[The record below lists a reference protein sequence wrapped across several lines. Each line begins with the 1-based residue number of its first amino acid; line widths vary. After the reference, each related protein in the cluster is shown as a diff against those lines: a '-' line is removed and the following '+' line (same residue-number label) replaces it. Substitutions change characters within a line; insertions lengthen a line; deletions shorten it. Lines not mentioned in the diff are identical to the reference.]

1 MARPF
6 LGGTSAGVVSV
17 DAAKTMAKSDTG
29 KTFMVTDTGS
39 AGYAITLPTPANA
52 LLILSLPLIIQFQN
66 TQFITTLILNPWFLI
81 GLTFVSCYLLNAK
94 VKLFALK
101 FKDYSFKNNTIRY
114 VLIISTIVLLVLLQF
129 AAIPLIILLYI
140 GLSVFENIRSKSLSK
155 SL

>member
-52 LLILSLPLIIQFQN
+52 GVGICYKFINNCTAGATLSNSGGEDVVISDGQSDLMVVHYVDHDSDVTDDDAADSIAFDHTSVKGDYIELFTDGTTWFAYASSGVDGGILVA
-66 TQFITTLILNPWFLI
+66 T
-81 GLTFVSCYLLNAK
+81 
-94 VKLFALK
+94 
-101 FKDYSFKNNTIRY
+101 
-114 VLIISTIVLLVLLQF
+114 
-129 AAIPLIILLYI
+129 
-140 GLSVFENIRSKSLSK
+140 
-155 SL
+155 

>member
-52 LLILSLPLIIQFQN
+52 GVGICYK
-66 TQFITTLILNPWFLI
+66 FI
-81 GLTFVSCYLLNAK
+81 
-94 VKLFALK
+94 
-101 FKDYSFKNNTIRY
+101 NN
-114 VLIISTIVLLVLLQF
+114 
-129 AAIPLIILLYI
+129 
-140 GLSVFENIRSKSLSK
+140 
-155 SL
+155 